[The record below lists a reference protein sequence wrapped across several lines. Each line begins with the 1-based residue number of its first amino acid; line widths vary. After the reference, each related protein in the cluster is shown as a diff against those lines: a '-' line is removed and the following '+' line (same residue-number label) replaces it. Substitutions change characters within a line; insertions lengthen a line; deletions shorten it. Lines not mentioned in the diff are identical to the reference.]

1 MKKVGL
7 LHPAFFFTF
16 TYMAIIQP
24 SGLISS
30 IRGKVAGAVFQLSRS
45 GNILKSLTVPVNRR
59 TQLQVKTRNNTFNIL
74 QKWISLTADQR
85 AIWDAYVQY
94 NPILQKNRLKLH
106 ITGQQA
112 FIKFN
117 SYRLEY
123 DLPFLIAP
131 IFNKCDLTPIT
142 LSLSSTGAILSIT
155 ADRPLVSTD
164 EFIILFLTVRFS
176 NAVNNPGSRFKIIK
190 FITTDTDT
198 FDITAAYSAIF
209 GRIPQ
214 PGDTLFMKFTN
225 ASKLSGLPFPFKTA
239 KVLL

>member
-1 MKKVGL
+1 
-7 LHPAFFFTF
+7 
-16 TYMAIIQP
+16 MAIIQI

-45 GNILKSLTVPVNRR
+45 GNIMRSLTIPVNRR
-59 TQLQVKTRNNTFNIL
+59 TLSQNKTRTNTFNIL
-74 QKWISLTADQR
+74 QKWTVLTADQR
-85 AIWDAYVQY
+85 AIWNAYIQY
-94 NPILQKNRLKLH
+94 NPILQKNGLKLH

-123 DLPFLIAP
+123 DLPILETP
-131 IFNKCDLTPIT
+131 KFNKCALTPISLT
-142 LSLSSTGAILSIT
+142 LTSTGAVLSIT
-155 ADRPLVSTD
+155 ADRALVSTN

-176 NAVNNPGSRFKIIK
+176 NSVNNPGSRYKIIN
-190 FITTDTDT
+190 FTTTSTDT
-198 FDITAAYSAIF
+198 FDITSVYVAVF

-214 PGDTLFMKFTN
+214 PGDTLFMKYTN
-225 ASKLSGLPFPFKTA
+225 ASKLSGLPFPFKTE